1 MASFIETNFQ
11 VTEPAMVEILIT
23 FFGAPQPFDANITV
37 EIDFASA
44 TSKQINDTLFNFLYY
59 ALTKS
64 TLYLHNNIIVGED
77 FSGVPI
83 NLTVANGTTMQRINI
98 TIFDDNIVED
108 FEFINL
114 RLSAENPD
122 IIVVDQQNVAT
133 IDISDNDGM
142 INYLTV
148 QN

>member
-1 MASFIETNFQ
+1 MYSLAKI
-11 VTEPAMVEILIT
+11 ILH
-23 FFGAPQPFDANITV
+23 
-37 EIDFASA
+37 
-44 TSKQINDTLFNFLYY
+44 LYI
-59 ALTKS
+59 L
-64 TLYLHNNIIVGED
+64 VDED

-83 NLTVANGTTMQRINI
+83 NLTVAGGMASQSIDGPTQSVNV

-108 FEFINL
+108 FESINL

-122 IIVVDQQNVAT
+122 IVVVQQNVAI

-148 QN
+148 QCCACASILYLMRIFLTI